1 MRVQALSHLTSTSFP
16 VHLIWT
22 CSNLIISTTD
32 CPVLEC
38 MSLIIS
44 TSVSLSV
51 TAQAVHQMTG
61 QACLVMALYVQL
73 SQPED
78 LFIFSLQNIIPIEFL
93 FLHICKI
100 ILIQLSSLSVPRCL
114 QRKCRNS
121 ISPPKNLY
129 CINSVTAFSR
139 SIEFIRQKATPRSS
153 DGFPIG

>member
-1 MRVQALSHLTSTSFP
+1 MQALSHLTSTSFP
-16 VHLIWT
+16 VHWT

-61 QACLVMALYVQL
+61 QASLVMALYVQL

-100 ILIQLSSLSVPRCL
+100 ILIQLSSLSVPIVFTKEML
-114 QRKCRNS
+114 QFNFT
-121 ISPPKNLY
+121 PKNLY